1 VTLINPGTY
10 RAKPLAYQ
18 FGYTKDNKEQV
29 LVDFRIVEECEFN
42 GWVLPWFG
50 FFTDKTWDRTLESL
64 HHCGWVGD
72 DLSDIGVLDQEVEI
86 VVDIEP
92 DLEGVDRNKVRWV
105 NKIGAGRITLQKPMV
120 GNDLKM
126 FAAKMKARAG
136 NRPQQQSARSSN
148 SGSSQ
153 STGRGWDD
161 PPPPQDDDI
170 PFAFAGDDLDRALTS
185 HEPWRRGK

>member
-1 VTLINPGTY
+1 MTLINPGTY
-10 RAKPLAYQ
+10 RAVPTGYQ

-29 LVDFRIVEECEFN
+29 LVDFRIVEEGEFN
-42 GWVLPWFG
+42 EWTVPWFG

-64 HHCGWVGD
+64 RHCGWVGD
-72 DLSDIGVLDQEVEI
+72 DLSDLGLLDQEVEI
-86 VVDIEP
+86 VIDIEA
-92 DLEGVDRNKVRWV
+92 DLQGVDRNKVRWV

-136 NRPQQQSARSSN
+136 NRPAAQPARSSN

-170 PFAFAGDDLDRALTS
+170 PF
-185 HEPWRRGK
+185 